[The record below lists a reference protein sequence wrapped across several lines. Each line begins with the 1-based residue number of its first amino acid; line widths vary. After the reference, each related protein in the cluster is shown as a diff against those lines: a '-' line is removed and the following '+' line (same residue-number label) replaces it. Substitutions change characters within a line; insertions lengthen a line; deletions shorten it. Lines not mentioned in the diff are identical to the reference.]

1 MGHIVRDITVSCP
14 PEKVFEVLAH
24 VNRLPEFSPMTVDVK
39 GPERPVQ
46 VGDRFEQTVKLAGK
60 ELATD
65 WEVVEVQAPM
75 LLRVE
80 GRSAHNGRAA
90 LTDRV
95 TPTADGGSRVE
106 LEVEYDLPLGFLG
119 EIADKL
125 VIERKNEDDAET
137 ILQRLKELCERS

>member
-1 MGHIVRDITVSCP
+1 
-14 PEKVFEVLAH
+14 
-24 VNRLPEFSPMTVDVK
+24 MTVDVK
-39 GPERPVQ
+39 GPDGPVQ

-60 ELATD
+60 ELATE

-95 TPTADGGSRVE
+95 TPTANGGSRVE
-106 LEVEYDLPLGFLG
+106 LEVDYDLPLGFLG

-125 VIERKNEDDAET
+125 VVERKNEDEAET
-137 ILQRLKELCERS
+137 ILQRLKELCEGP